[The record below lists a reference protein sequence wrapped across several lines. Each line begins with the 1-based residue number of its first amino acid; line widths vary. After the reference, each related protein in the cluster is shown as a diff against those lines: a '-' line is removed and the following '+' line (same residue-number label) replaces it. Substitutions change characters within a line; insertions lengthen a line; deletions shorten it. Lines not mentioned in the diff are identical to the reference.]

1 MKFNLDAQRK
11 EAKKAERAQEELG
24 ETGETG
30 ETGATGET
38 SNKHLKPHIQ
48 KKKHLTF
55 FRIRQVV

>member
-30 ETGATGET
+30 ATGET
-38 SNKHLKPHIQ
+38 SNKHLKPDIQ

-55 FRIRQVV
+55 F